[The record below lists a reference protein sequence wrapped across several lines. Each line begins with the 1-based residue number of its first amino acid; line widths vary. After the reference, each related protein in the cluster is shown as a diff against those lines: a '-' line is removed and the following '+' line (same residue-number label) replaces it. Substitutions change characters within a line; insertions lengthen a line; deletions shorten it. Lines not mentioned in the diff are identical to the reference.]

1 MRMLE
6 VKFYTV
12 LDTSPC
18 NLIGECVRQIEITK
32 TNTQLYLQ
40 PQKMCVIQD
49 NYNIRT
55 QSGTYT

>member
-1 MRMLE
+1 MCMLE

-32 TNTQLYLQ
+32 TNIQLYLQ
-40 PQKMCVIQD
+40 PPKNVCNTRQLQYKNTGI
-49 NYNIRT
+49 
-55 QSGTYT
+55 YT